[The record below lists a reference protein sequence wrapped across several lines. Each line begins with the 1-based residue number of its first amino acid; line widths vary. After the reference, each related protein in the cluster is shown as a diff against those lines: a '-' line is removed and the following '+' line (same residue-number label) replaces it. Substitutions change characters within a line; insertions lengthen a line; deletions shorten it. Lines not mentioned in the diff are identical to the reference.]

1 MENKQYPI
9 QLKGLMV
16 RELFIRVNNPQ
27 DSRTDE
33 NREFSLGIG
42 HSKFDHTN
50 NSIEVITVVSIGEPD
65 NSEEELLSTP
75 FDLKV
80 RLIAKFIIDV
90 NHFPED
96 QIEPWAEHNAP
107 IILYPYI
114 REHVHSLTIRAGI
127 GPVLLPL
134 MQVPTLSIKQS

>member
-1 MENKQYPI
+1 MENMQYPI

-27 DSRTDE
+27 DSQKDE

-42 HSKFDHTN
+42 HSEFDDTN
-50 NSIEVITVVSIGEPD
+50 NSIEVMTVVSIGEPD
-65 NSEEELLSTP
+65 NCEEELLSTP

-80 RLIAKFIIDV
+80 HLIAKFMIDV
-90 NHFPED
+90 NHFPKD
-96 QIEPWAEHNAP
+96 QIEHWAKHNAP

-127 GPVLLPL
+127 GPILLPL
-134 MQVPTLSIKQS
+134 MQVPTLSIEQS